1 MSVLSRVS
9 GGLRALFQRK
19 KADQELDDELRAYLD
34 AATDQHVT
42 SGMSPDAA
50 RRTARISL
58 GSIEAVKDQTRDVGW
73 ESIVGALRQD
83 IRYGLRTLAKAP
95 TFTLVAV
102 GTLAVGIGATTAIFT
117 LVNALLL
124 APLPFKDPSRLMLVH
139 LTAPREDDAPGTVRK
154 VVWSYPKYQHV
165 RDTQQIFEPPALFD
179 GHEWSLTGTA
189 EPERLRGELISA
201 SYLSTLGVTP
211 SLGRDFTPE
220 EDRQA
225 GINGIVLLGHG
236 LWQRRF
242 GGNPGVLGQAI
253 ELDSIP
259 YTVVGILPE
268 GFRGMTG
275 EAQVWVPVTTL
286 PADRLEQRFMH
297 SYYMVARR
305 KSSISEAQARAAVTQ
320 LGATVDAAFPNPRG
334 GGHWGAMGATL
345 DSERVDPLIGRS
357 TLVLFGV
364 VVVVLLI
371 GCVNLANLLLAR
383 NLARQ
388 REVAMR
394 LAIGAT
400 RARLV
405 RQFLTESLL
414 LAGAGAVSGIALA
427 YGTLR
432 LAAALLPEA
441 GVVVRSGS
449 FDLTHLGVNQ
459 IQIDPTTLAFT
470 LAITVT
476 TAVLFGLVPAWR
488 ATGIDILATMKTGGS
503 GSIAHGPRVAGM
515 RNLLIVGET
524 ALALVLLVAS
534 GLMIQSVRNLQ
545 HTELGFVPD
554 HLVTADLSLPPR
566 RYDAAR
572 MMRFLVDLHDRLR
585 ALPGVESVAFCNTS
599 PVSGDRN
606 STTVWFPDKP
616 SVPSGSEPLIGVHW
630 TSPGY
635 FSAMGIH
642 LLRGRTFT
650 DRDRTGTPRV
660 VVINET
666 AARSLFKGED
676 PIGRRIAMGF
686 SRNGF
691 GGNDGADV
699 IGVVNDVRYESVER
713 AANLDAYV
721 SLLQSP
727 VNEGVLLI
735 RTPLDPGYSCSDD
748 STTGRSARPGPARR
762 ARQDDAGSVGGRDVA
777 HAAQRGPAGSLC
789 GRGAR
794 AGRHRTL
801 RGDGAGRR
809 ATRPRNRRAPGPRR
823 RARGHFRTGHEA
835 CVVVHERGA
844 RGRRRAGPHLHAVP
858 GATAVSRQ
866 PEQPGDVRA
875 ERRHPAGRVGLGHLR
890 PGAARQSRRSP
901 DESSRGLD
909 PGR

>member
-1 MSVLSRVS
+1 MSVLSRFAA
-9 GGLRALFQRK
+9 GLRALLRRR
-19 KADQELDDELRAYLD
+19 KADQELDDELQAYLD
-34 AATDQHVT
+34 AAAEHHVA
-42 SGMSPDAA
+42 SGMSADAA
-50 RRTARISL
+50 RRAARVSV
-58 GSIEAVKDQTRDVGW
+58 GSVEAVKDHTRDIGW

-83 IRYGLRTLAKAP
+83 VRYGLRTLAKAP
-95 TFTLVAV
+95 TFTVVAV

-124 APLPFKDPSRLMLVH
+124 APLPFRDPSRLMLVH
-139 LTAPREDDAPGTVRK
+139 LTAPDDDGAPGLVRK
-154 VVWSYPKYQHV
+154 VVWSYPKYQ
-165 RDTQQIFEPPALFD
+165 RFRETQQIFEPPALFD
-179 GHEWSLTGTA
+179 GREWSLTGTA

-220 EDRQA
+220 EDRQP
-225 GINGIVLLGHG
+225 GINGVVLLGHG

-242 GGNPGVLGQAI
+242 GGNPGVLGQVI
-253 ELDSIP
+253 GLDSIP
-259 YTVVGILPE
+259 YTVVGVLPP

-286 PADRLEQRFMH
+286 PADRLEQRYMH

-305 KSSISEAQARAAVTQ
+305 KPSVSEQQARTTVAQ
-320 LGATVDAAFPNPRG
+320 LGAAIDAAFPNPRG
-334 GGHWGAMGATL
+334 GPHWGATGTTL

-364 VVVVLLI
+364 VVFVLLI

-383 NLARQ
+383 SLARQ

-414 LAGAGAVSGIALA
+414 LAGAGAVSGIAVA

-441 GVVVRSGS
+441 GVVVRSAS

-459 IQIDPTTLAFT
+459 IRIDPTTLAFT
-470 LAITVT
+470 LAVTVA
-476 TAVLFGLVPAWR
+476 TAVLFGLAPAWR
-488 ATGIDILATMKTGGS
+488 ATRIDILGTMKAGGS
-503 GSIAHGPRVAGM
+503 GSIAHGPRVAGL

-545 HTELGFVPD
+545 RTELGFVPD
-554 HLVTADLSLPPR
+554 RLVTADLSLPTR
-566 RYDAAR
+566 RYDAGR
-572 MMRFLVDLHDRLR
+572 MTQFFVDLQDRVR
-585 ALPGVESVAFCNTS
+585 SLPGVESVAFSNTS
-599 PVSGDRN
+599 PVSGDRS
-606 STTVWFPDKP
+606 STTVWFPDQP
-616 SVPSGSEPLIGVHW
+616 SVPPGSESLIGVHW

-635 FSAMGIH
+635 FSTMGIRV
-642 LLRGRTFT
+642 LKGRTFT

-686 SRNGF
+686 SRGGF
-691 GGNDGADV
+691 GGNDGAEV
-699 IGVVNDVRYESVER
+699 IGIVNDVRYESVER
-713 AANLDAYV
+713 AANSDAYV

-727 VNEGVLLI
+727 VDEGVLLI
-735 RTPLDPGYSCSDD
+735 RSPLDPGALAPMIRREVAALDPDLPVEHIKTMRDRFGDATWRTRLSADLLALFAAVALALAAIGLYGVMAQAVEQRAREIGVRLALGADRASIFTLVMRRALS
-748 STTGRSARPGPARR
+748 STIGGIAAGGMLALTFTRFLEPLLYRVSRNNPAMFALDAAILLGVSVLAACIPARR
-762 ARQDDAGSVGGRDVA
+762 ASRVD
-777 HAAQRGPAGSLC
+777 PLTSL
-789 GRGAR
+789 
-794 AGRHRTL
+794 
-801 RGDGAGRR
+801 
-809 ATRPRNRRAPGPRR
+809 
-823 RARGHFRTGHEA
+823 
-835 CVVVHERGA
+835 
-844 RGRRRAGPHLHAVP
+844 
-858 GATAVSRQ
+858 
-866 PEQPGDVRA
+866 RA
-875 ERRHPAGRVGLGHLR
+875 E
-890 PGAARQSRRSP
+890 
-901 DESSRGLD
+901 
-909 PGR
+909 

>member
-1 MSVLSRVS
+1 MSLLSRFA
-9 GGLRALFQRK
+9 GGLRALLQRR

-34 AATDQHVT
+34 AAVEHHVA
-42 SGMSPDAA
+42 SGMSADAA
-50 RRTARISL
+50 RRAARVSL
-58 GSIEAVKDQTRDVGW
+58 GSVEAVKDHTRDIGW
-73 ESIVGALRQD
+73 ESIVAALQQD
-83 IRYGLRTLAKAP
+83 VRYGLRTLARAP
-95 TFTLVAV
+95 TFTVVAV

-124 APLPFKDPSRLMLVH
+124 APLPFKDPGRLMLVH
-139 LTAPREDDAPGTVRK
+139 LTAPAGDDAPAIVRK
-154 VVWSYPKYQHV
+154 VVWSYPKYQ
-165 RDTQQIFEPPALFD
+165 RFRETQPIFEPPALFA
-179 GHEWSLTGTA
+179 GREWSLTGTG

-201 SYLSTLGVTP
+201 PYLSTLGVTP
-211 SLGRDFTPE
+211 ALGRDFTPE

-225 GINGIVLLGHG
+225 GINGVVLLGHG

-242 GGNPGVLGQAI
+242 GGSPGVLGQVI
-253 ELDSIP
+253 GLDSIP
-259 YTVVGILPE
+259 HTVVGILPP

-286 PADRLEQRFMH
+286 SADRLEQPYMH

-305 KSSISEAQARAAVTQ
+305 KPSVSEEHARTTVAQ
-320 LGATVDAAFPNPRG
+320 LGAAIDAAFPDSR
-334 GGHWGAMGATL
+334 GGHWGATGSTL
-345 DSERVDPLIGRS
+345 DDERVDPLIGRS

-364 VVVVLLI
+364 VVFVLLI

-383 NLARQ
+383 SLARQ

-414 LAGAGAVSGIALA
+414 LAGAGAVSGIVVAF
-427 YGTLR
+427 GTLR

-470 LAITVT
+470 FAVTVG
-476 TAVLFGLVPAWR
+476 TAVLFGLAPAWR
-488 ATGIDILATMKTGGS
+488 ATRIDILGAMKAGGS
-503 GSIAHGPRVAGM
+503 GSIAHGPRAGGL
-515 RNLLIVGET
+515 RNLLIAGET

-545 HTELGFVPD
+545 RTELGFVPD
-554 HLVTADLSLPPR
+554 RLVTADLSLPTR
-566 RYDAAR
+566 RYDAGR
-572 MMRFLVDLHDRLR
+572 MTRFFVDLHDRVR
-585 ALPGVESVAFCNTS
+585 SLPGVESVAFSNTS

-616 SVPSGSEPLIGVHW
+616 SVPPGSESLIGVHW
-630 TSPGY
+630 TSPAY
-635 FSAMGIH
+635 FSTMGIH
-642 LLRGRTFT
+642 VLKGRTFT

-676 PIGRRIAMGF
+676 PIGRRIALGF
-686 SRNGF
+686 SRSGF
-691 GGNDGADV
+691 GGNDGAEV

-713 AANLDAYV
+713 KANADAYV

-727 VNEGVLLI
+727 VDEGVLLV
-735 RTPLDPGYSCSDD
+735 RTPLDPGALAPMIRREVSALDPDLPVEHIKTMRDRFGDATWRTRLSADLLALFAAVALALAAIGLYGVMAQAVEQRAREIGVRLALGAGRASIFTLIMRRALS
-748 STTGRSARPGPARR
+748 STIGGIAAGGVLALASTRFLEPLLYRVSRNNPAMFAFDAAILLGVSVLAACIPARR
-762 ARQDDAGSVGGRDVA
+762 ASRVDPLA
-777 HAAQRGPAGSLC
+777 SL
-789 GRGAR
+789 
-794 AGRHRTL
+794 
-801 RGDGAGRR
+801 
-809 ATRPRNRRAPGPRR
+809 
-823 RARGHFRTGHEA
+823 
-835 CVVVHERGA
+835 
-844 RGRRRAGPHLHAVP
+844 
-858 GATAVSRQ
+858 
-866 PEQPGDVRA
+866 RA
-875 ERRHPAGRVGLGHLR
+875 E
-890 PGAARQSRRSP
+890 
-901 DESSRGLD
+901 
-909 PGR
+909 